1 MNVDLYTFT
10 DFREFLGSWLKARP
24 QRSYGSLAK
33 KMGCSKSLVAAI
45 VTGDRVLQDHW
56 IAPLV
61 RAIGL
66 DDAEARYFRDLVEVM
81 DSTHRDRR
89 QAAMTRVTGTQRFRR
104 ANTAGVATWRLYSCW
119 YYGAILELARSSE
132 FNGVPADI
140 IDRLGPELSLEQVE
154 EALDSLRELGL
165 LRQEPAGGWT
175 VSEVVLTSGHEI
187 HQELVNLAL
196 YRLYPELLALAVE
209 SLDRV
214 AGERRRFAFAT
225 VGIPR
230 AALPDY
236 KRLVSSF
243 MEQVIALSTKEGEVE
258 EVYQIGVQLFPVT
271 NEVEGD

>member
-1 MNVDLYTFT
+1 MDIDLYAFT
-10 DFREFLGSWLKARP
+10 DFREFLVSWLKARP

-61 RAIGL
+61 RATGL
-66 DDAEARYFRDLVEVM
+66 DEAEARYFRDLVEVM
-81 DSTHRDRR
+81 DSSHRDRR
-89 QAAMTRVTGTQRFRR
+89 QAAMTRVTGTQRFRK
-104 ANTAGVATWRLYSCW
+104 ANSASVATWRLYSCW
-119 YYGAILELARSSE
+119 YYGAILELARSPG

-140 IDRLGPELSLEQVE
+140 IARLGPALTLEQVE
-154 EALDSLRELGL
+154 EALESLRELGL
-165 LRQEPAGGWT
+165 LRQEPTGEWT

-187 HQELVNLAL
+187 HKELVNLAL
-196 YRLYPELLALAVE
+196 YRLYPELLELAVE

-214 AGERRRFAFAT
+214 PGERRRFAFAT

>member
-1 MNVDLYTFT
+1 MHIDLYAFT

-56 IAPLV
+56 VAPLV
-61 RAIGL
+61 RATGL
-66 DDAEARYFRDLVEVM
+66 DEAEARYFRDLVEVM
-81 DSTHRDRR
+81 DSSHRDRR
-89 QAAMTRVTGTQRFRR
+89 QAAMTRVTGTQRFRK
-104 ANTAGVATWRLYSCW
+104 ANSASVATWRLYSCW
-119 YYGAILELARSSE
+119 YYGAILELARSPG

-140 IDRLGPELSLEQVE
+140 IARLGPALTLEQVE
-154 EALDSLRELGL
+154 EALESLRELGL
-165 LRQEPAGGWT
+165 LRQEPTGEWT

-187 HQELVNLAL
+187 HKELVNLAL
-196 YRLYPELLALAVE
+196 YRLYPELLELAVE

-214 AGERRRFAFAT
+214 PGERRRFAFAT